1 MEAIGELK
9 NKIRE
14 KGNNMEEKD
23 FDKIMMKSGSQAG
36 LDPKKGEKTKARTDV
51 IGQIKE
57 NKDRRNQLFPHAKKG
72 DKGRIGSGR
81 FNR

>member
-23 FDKIMMKSGSQAG
+23 FDKIMMKSGS
-36 LDPKKGEKTKARTDV
+36 
-51 IGQIKE
+51 
-57 NKDRRNQLFPHAKKG
+57 
-72 DKGRIGSGR
+72 
-81 FNR
+81 